1 LDINITNKNGIIL
14 NTRNKVCEDDININI
29 DNSQEILPEN
39 IAKDVTI
46 LGVTGEVTNAIDLIE
61 GTITK
66 YESPKNKFFKNNSM
80 GEGTFANCRKLT
92 EIIFY
97 KVDHLAMLFQN
108 YTGKHPIQKISILEA
123 SDNKDNTNSG
133 NSRTF
138 TAASELTD
146 LYLCKNFTF
155 SPYGYTNDFRDS
167 AKLKN
172 VIVEKGF
179 HSNLDIHYSTAFT
192 REILLNIIN
201 NYADLSNKTS
211 VSLVIGETNLA
222 KLTDEDK
229 LIAANKNITLL

>member
-1 LDINITNKNGIIL
+1 MDINITNKNGIIL

-66 YESPKNKFFKNNSM
+66 YESPKNKFFKNNAM
-80 GEGTFANCRKLT
+80 GDGTFGNCRKLT

-97 KVDHLAMLFQN
+97 KVDYLGMLFRN

-123 SDNKDNTNSG
+123 NDNRANTTPG

-138 TAASELTD
+138 TNASELTD

-155 SPYGYTNDFRDS
+155 NPYGYHYDFTDNT
-167 AKLKN
+167 KLKN

-179 HSNLDIHYSTAFT
+179 HSNLDIHCSTEFT

-201 NYADLSNKTS
+201 NYADLSNETS

-222 KLTDEDK
+222 KLTEDRK
-229 LIAANKNITLL
+229 STRLNSSHTS

>member
-1 LDINITNKNGIIL
+1 MDINITNKNGIIL

-66 YESPKNKFFKNNSM
+66 YESPKNKFFKNTTY
-80 GEGTFANCRKLT
+80 GTGTFAHCRKLT

-97 KVDHLAMLFQN
+97 KVDYLTILFNN
-108 YTGKHPIQKISILEA
+108 YTSTHPIQKISILEA
-123 SDNKDNTNSG
+123 SDNVNTNSG

-138 TAASELTD
+138 ASTSELTD

-155 SPYGYTNDFRDS
+155 NPYGYTSDFQNCE
-167 AKLKN
+167 KLKN

-179 HSNLDIHYSTAFT
+179 HSNLDIHFSTAFT

-201 NYADLSNKTS
+201 NYADLSNETS
-211 VSLVIGETNLA
+211 VSLVIGKTNLA